1 MKTPSNVVKQKLARV
16 AATTVAATA
25 LATHDQASSHAPAK
39 LASEGLVSSVSDIG
53 ASTADHHT
61 ECRVMWTVSDVPETW
76 DKELEREF
84 RQLALVEAKGELTT
98 DQAIRL
104 NRLNRLRDEMLFAPS
119 PDEVLMQLKRDR
131 ILADMERLL
140 REYVAFEEATNKARR
155 ST

>member
-1 MKTPSNVVKQKLARV
+1 
-16 AATTVAATA
+16 
-25 LATHDQASSHAPAK
+25 
-39 LASEGLVSSVSDIG
+39 
-53 ASTADHHT
+53 
-61 ECRVMWTVSDVPETW
+61 MWTVSDVPETW